1 MKYKK
6 SKYSL
11 DEMQDHKLLKIEETG
26 FWLSFW
32 VSFAVIVIQVL
43 VGASLKEIAGEM
55 IILFV
60 ASIYI
65 AFSSIKSGLWTRN
78 HMPSLKT
85 NALTS
90 IIPSLAIGA
99 FNSIRAFIVLKQ
111 EIRPNLIIQFFL
123 IMLAVYVIC
132 LVILEVLRLIYK
144 KRRDKLEDIDDDN
157 GG

>member
-1 MKYKK
+1 MKSKK
-6 SKYSL
+6 SKHSL

-32 VSFAVIVIQVL
+32 VSFAVIIMQVL
-43 VGASLKEIAGEM
+43 IGANLKEIAGEA

-78 HMPSLKT
+78 HLPTTKA

-90 IIPSLAIGA
+90 IIPSLAIGT
-99 FNSIRAFIVLKQ
+99 FNSIRAFVVLKQ
-111 EIRPNLIIQFFL
+111 EIRPNLIIQIFV

-132 LVILEVLRLIYK
+132 FVILEILRVIYK

>member
-1 MKYKK
+1 MKSKK
-6 SKYSL
+6 SKHSL

-32 VSFAVIVIQVL
+32 VSFAVIIMQVL
-43 VGASLKEIAGEM
+43 IGANLREIAGEA

-65 AFSSIKSGLWTRN
+65 AFSSIKNGLWTRN
-78 HMPSLKT
+78 HLPTTKA

-90 IIPSLAIGA
+90 IIPSLAIGT
-99 FNSIRAFIVLKQ
+99 FNSIRAFVVLKQ
-111 EIRPNLIIQFFL
+111 KIRPNLIIQIFV

-132 LVILEVLRLIYK
+132 FVILEILRVIYK

>member
-1 MKYKK
+1 MKSKK
-6 SKYSL
+6 SKHSL

-32 VSFAVIVIQVL
+32 VSFAVIIMQVL
-43 VGASLKEIAGEM
+43 IGANLKEIAGEA

-78 HMPSLKT
+78 HLPTTKA

-90 IIPSLAIGA
+90 IIPSLAIGT
-99 FNSIRAFIVLKQ
+99 FNSIRAFVVLKQ
-111 EIRPNLIIQFFL
+111 KIRPNLIIQIFV

-132 LVILEVLRLIYK
+132 FVILEILRVIYK

>member
-6 SKYSL
+6 SRCSL

-43 VGASLKEIAGEM
+43 IGASLKQIAGET

-65 AFSSIKSGLWTRN
+65 AFSSIKNGLWTRN
-78 HMPSLKT
+78 YIPTLKT

-99 FNSIRAFIVLKQ
+99 FNSIRAFVVLKQ
-111 EIRPNLIIQFFL
+111 EIRPNLIIL
-123 IMLAVYVIC
+123 IFVIMVAVYAIC

>member
-1 MKYKK
+1 MKSKK
-6 SKYSL
+6 SKHSL

-32 VSFAVIVIQVL
+32 VSFAVIIMQVL
-43 VGASLKEIAGEM
+43 IGANLREIAGEA

-78 HMPSLKT
+78 HLPTTKA

-90 IIPSLAIGA
+90 IIPSLAIGT
-99 FNSIRAFIVLKQ
+99 FNSIRAFVVLKQ
-111 EIRPNLIIQFFL
+111 KIRPNLIIQIFV

-132 LVILEVLRLIYK
+132 FVILEILRVIYK